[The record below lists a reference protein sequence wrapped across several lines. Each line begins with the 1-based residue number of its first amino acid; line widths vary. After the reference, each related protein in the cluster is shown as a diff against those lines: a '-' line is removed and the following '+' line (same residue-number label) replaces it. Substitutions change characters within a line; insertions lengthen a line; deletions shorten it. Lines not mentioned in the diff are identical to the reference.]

1 MLDERFARVAV
12 VGTGMMGPGI
22 ALTLARGGC
31 RVALYG
37 RTEASKERGLARV
50 DGALAFLVEHGVLDA
65 REAPALRA
73 QIRGTTDL
81 KEAVDGAGLVQES
94 IVEDLEMKRALFR
107 QLEALCAPQT
117 LLTSDTSGLR
127 ISDIVADL
135 ARPERTATLH
145 YWNPPHLMPLVEIT
159 QGERTAAETVDAL
172 VELMRRCGLA
182 PVVARRDV
190 PGQIGN
196 RLQHALLREALY
208 MVQEGIASPADIDL
222 ALKMGPGRR
231 WPVYG
236 VLEHSDV
243 VGMDLVL
250 AIQRSLVPALCN
262 SPEPLPLLDEMTRRG
277 ELGVKAGRGLYDWSE
292 RDADAVKERRDAFL
306 CALARGWEEG
316 RDATG
321 RLQYVPGGSPRLRRG
336 GNPA

>member
-1 MLDERFARVAV
+1 MLDKRFARVAV

-37 RTEASKERGLARV
+37 RTAASAERGLARV

-73 QIRGTTDL
+73 LIRGTTDL

-94 IVEDLEMKRALFR
+94 IVEDLETKRTLFR
-107 QLEALCAPQT
+107 QLEELCAPQT

-127 ISDIVADL
+127 ISAIVADL

-145 YWNPPHLMPLVEIT
+145 YWNPPHLVPLVEIT
-159 QGERTAAETVDAL
+159 QGERTAEETVDAL
-172 VELMRRCGLA
+172 VDLMRRCGMA
-182 PVVARRDV
+182 PVVARQDV
-190 PGQIGN
+190 PGQIGH

-208 MVQEGIASPADIDL
+208 MVQEGIASAADVDL

-243 VGMDLVL
+243 VGLDLTL
-250 AIQRSLVPALCN
+250 AVQRALAPALCN
-262 SPEPLPLLDEMTRRG
+262 APEPLPLLDDMIRRG
-277 ELGVKAGRGLYDWSE
+277 KLGVKAGRGFYDWAE
-292 RDADAVKERRDAFL
+292 RDAGAVKERRDAFL
-306 CALARGWEEG
+306 CALARGWDEG
-316 RDATG
+316 RETRAVTPSG
-321 RLQYVPGGSPRLRRG
+321 
-336 GNPA
+336 A

>member
-1 MLDERFARVAV
+1 MDERCAWVAV

-50 DGALAFLVEHGVLDA
+50 DGALAFLVEHGVLEA
-65 REAPALRA
+65 REAPALRT

-94 IVEDLEMKRALFR
+94 IVEDLETKRMLFR
-107 QLEALCAPQT
+107 QLEELCAPET

-127 ISDIVADL
+127 ISAIVADL

-145 YWNPPHLMPLVEIT
+145 YWNPPHLVPLVEIT
-159 QGERTAAETVDAL
+159 QGERTAAATVEAL
-172 VELMRRCGLA
+172 VDLMRRCGMA
-182 PVVARRDV
+182 PVVARQDV

-208 MVQEGIASPADIDL
+208 MVQEGIASPADVDL

-236 VLEHSDV
+236 VLEHQDV
-243 VGMDLVL
+243 VGLDLTL
-250 AIQRSLVPALCN
+250 AVQRALALALCN
-262 SPEPLPLLDEMTRRG
+262 SPEPLPLLEDMIRRG
-277 ELGVKAGRGLYDWSE
+277 ELGIKTGRGFYDWSE
-292 RDADAVKERRDAFL
+292 RDAEAVKERRDAFL
-306 CALARGWEEG
+306 CALARGWDEG
-316 RDATG
+316 CETRAAAPSG
-321 RLQYVPGGSPRLRRG
+321 
-336 GNPA
+336 A